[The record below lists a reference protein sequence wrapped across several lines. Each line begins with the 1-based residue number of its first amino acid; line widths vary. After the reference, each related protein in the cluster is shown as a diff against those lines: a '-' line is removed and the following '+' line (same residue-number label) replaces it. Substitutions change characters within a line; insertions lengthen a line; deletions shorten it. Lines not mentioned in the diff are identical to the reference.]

1 MYTYLWV
8 LFQCYVL
15 FQQLGWRSACR
26 RWSKVGL
33 AVLQRSV
40 PHHRKYGSGMRR
52 KSDPWDANG
61 ISWGCIYDIYIY
73 ITYICMYIYICRE
86 LGFTDISDHLDA
98 WNGLK
103 RSETALRSVLT
114 GNRSRNSRKMNESNA
129 KTHPNS
135 LDILLTLKAPEKNGR
150 NFHWQNKPSPISSSA
165 YRQVR
170 KLIQGDAKRWGF
182 WTSGGGGVQHMWL
195 GHQGSNNK
203 LKQVT
208 PHKYNP
214 PIQKKKIVDL
224 KPAIIGIFT
233 NKHGNMSNKKWI

>member
-1 MYTYLWV
+1 MLCVVSTAGMEKCLSQMVQGWARCPSTISSPPSKIWLWDEAKVRPMGCQRDIMRMYIWY
-8 LFQCYVL
+8 
-15 FQQLGWRSACR
+15 
-26 RWSKVGL
+26 
-33 AVLQRSV
+33 
-40 PHHRKYGSGMRR
+40 
-52 KSDPWDANG
+52 
-61 ISWGCIYDIYIY
+61 IYIY

-114 GNRSRNSRKMNESNA
+114 GNRSRNSRKMKESNA

-135 LDILLTLKAPEKNGR
+135 LDILLTLKPPEKNGR
-150 NFHWQNKPSPISSSA
+150 NFHWQNNPSPISSSA

-170 KLIQGDAKRWGF
+170 KLTQGDAKRWGF